1 MQIISIDGN
10 LQNPK
15 NGSKL
20 HFRDFTNPP
29 NVGNNCKKQPKFNN
43 LMQQN
48 INEKD

>member
-1 MQIISIDGN
+1 MEICKIPRTEANFLLGTSQIRS
-10 LQNPK
+10 
-15 NGSKL
+15 
-20 HFRDFTNPP
+20 